1 MKAFKVTGSF
11 QMGRMPQNFTKEV
24 ISKDKKEA
32 TEFILSDLG
41 SKHKV
46 KRRDIHI
53 KAVSEIKAE
62 ECADPVALAR
72 AKGGA

>member
-11 QMGRMPQNFTKEV
+11 RMGKKSQNFTKEV
-24 ISKDKKEA
+24 ISKDKKDA

-46 KRRDIHI
+46 KRYDIKI
-53 KAVSEIKAE
+53 AE
-62 ECADPVALAR
+62 VKELKPDEVTDSIISFKL
-72 AKGGA
+72 GEN

>member
-1 MKAFKVTGSF
+1 
-11 QMGRMPQNFTKEV
+11 MGRMPQNFTKEV

-46 KRRDIHI
+46 KRWQINITEVKELKPDEVTDSII
-53 KAVSEIKAE
+53 SYKLGEN
-62 ECADPVALAR
+62 
-72 AKGGA
+72 

>member
-11 QMGRMPQNFTKEV
+11 QMGRKPQNFTKEV

-32 TEFILSDLG
+32 TEFILSDIG

-46 KRRDIHI
+46 KRWQI
-53 KAVSEIKAE
+53 KIAE
-62 ECADPVALAR
+62 VKELKLDEVTDSIISFKL
-72 AKGGA
+72 GEL

>member
-11 QMGRMPQNFTKEV
+11 RMGKKNQNFTKEV
-24 ISKDKKEA
+24 ISNDKKEA

-46 KRRDIHI
+46 KRW
-53 KAVSEIKAE
+53 EIKITE
-62 ECADPVALAR
+62 IKELKPDEVTDSIISFKL
-72 AKGGA
+72 GEN

>member
-1 MKAFKVTGSF
+1 MKVFKVTGSF

-24 ISKDKKEA
+24 ISKDKKDA

-46 KRRDIHI
+46 KRWQINIADV
-53 KAVSEIKAE
+53 KELKPE
-62 ECADPVALAR
+62 EVTNSIISYKL
-72 AKGGA
+72 GEL

>member
-46 KRRDIHI
+46 KRYQI
-53 KAVSEIKAE
+53 KVTEVKELKLDEVTDSIISYKLGEI
-62 ECADPVALAR
+62 
-72 AKGGA
+72 

>member
-11 QMGRMPQNFTKEV
+11 QMGRASQNFTKEV

-46 KRRDIHI
+46 KRYQI
-53 KAVSEIKAE
+53 KITEVKELKPDEVTDSIISYKLGEI
-62 ECADPVALAR
+62 
-72 AKGGA
+72 